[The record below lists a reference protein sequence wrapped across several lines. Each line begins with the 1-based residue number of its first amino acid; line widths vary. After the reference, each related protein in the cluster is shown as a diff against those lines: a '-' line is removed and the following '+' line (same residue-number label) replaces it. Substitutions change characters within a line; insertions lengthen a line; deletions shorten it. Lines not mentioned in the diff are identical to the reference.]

1 MFRRIFSGFLIIIFL
16 FSTFSLTA
24 NSIGVSAQSSVLLNA
39 NTLSVYYDKNAHK
52 QLPMASTTKIMTAV
66 ILCENVRLDEV
77 IRVTYEMIAVEG
89 SSMGL
94 LEGDRITYYGLL
106 CGMLL
111 ASGNDAAN
119 SAAISFAGSAK
130 NFAELMNKKAKEIG
144 MNNTN
149 FVTASGLDD
158 ENHYSTAYDMA
169 LLASYALNNQ
179 IIRDIV
185 SQKSITIEFG
195 NPVHKQSIRNH
206 NRLLSIYK
214 DAIGV
219 KTGFTK
225 KSGRCLV
232 SAAERDGVTLICVT
246 LNAPD
251 DWDDHCNLFEY
262 GFSLFK
268 NYDVSKIVQLKDI
281 DLVGANSNNARLKI
295 YEKKIKLT
303 ENDIKRIKYKAYLP
317 RYIYATS
324 NSEKVGRVDYYINDR
339 YIGSSDVLVGNDF
352 RVVKFNQSFS
362 YRFWNNFFNL
372 IRV

>member
-1 MFRRIFSGFLIIIFL
+1 MFRRIFSVFLIIIFL

-52 QLPMASTTKIMTAV
+52 KLPMASTTKIMTAV

-339 YIGSSDVLVGNDF
+339 YIASSDVLVGNDF